1 MAASGPRAGGPSVS
15 GPGMIGS
22 GQGACVLLVEDEF
35 LICAMMEDALIK
47 HGFEVYVAATAS
59 EALEHLT
66 CGAPCDLLLTDLN
79 LGPGMDGAA
88 LAQRVR
94 ELRPGLQVVYAS
106 GSYNRIDQFRA
117 VPGAT
122 FIPKPYNPDRLCAM
136 LCRMQAVKH

>member
-1 MAASGPRAGGPSVS
+1 MPV
-15 GPGMIGS
+15 S
-22 GQGACVLLVEDEF
+22 GQGARILLVEDEF

-47 HGFEVYVAATAS
+47 HGFEVHAAAS
-59 EALEHLT
+59 ADEALEHLT

-79 LGPGMDGAA
+79 LGPGMDGAT
-88 LAQRVR
+88 LAWRVR
-94 ELRPGLQVVYAS
+94 ELRPGLRVVYAS

-136 LCRMQAVKH
+136 LCRMHAEY

>member
-1 MAASGPRAGGPSVS
+1 MT
-15 GPGMIGS
+15 GS
-22 GQGACVLLVEDEF
+22 GQGARVLLVEDEF

-47 HGFEVYVAATAS
+47 HGFEVYAAANAD
-59 EALEHLT
+59 EAIEHLT

-136 LCRMQAVKH
+136 LCRMRAARH